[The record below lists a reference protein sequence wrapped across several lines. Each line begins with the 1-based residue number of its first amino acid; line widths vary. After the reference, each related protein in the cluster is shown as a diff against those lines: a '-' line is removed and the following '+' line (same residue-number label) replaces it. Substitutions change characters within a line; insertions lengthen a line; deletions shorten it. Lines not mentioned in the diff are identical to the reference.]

1 MRRKEDL
8 LRFLGFNSSG
18 DLGPWTFYTAKNQ
31 ALVWY
36 IKAPPL
42 EPPSVLQESQRN
54 AFRLAAYTWRTLS
67 TEEQQKWETV
77 SSRTHLSING
87 YNLFVFWILR
97 QEDAAINTLERQSGI
112 NLIPL
117 QTSLP

>member
-1 MRRKEDL
+1 MRRTETL

-54 AFRLAAYTWRTLS
+54 AFRLAGYAWRTLS
-67 TEEQQKWETV
+67 TQEQNKWETV
-77 SSRTHLSING
+77 SLQTHLSITG

-97 QEDAAINTLERQSGI
+97 REDAAIETLERLSGI
-112 NLIPL
+112 RLIPL
-117 QTSLP
+117 QTPFI